1 MKVGKPRTKKEY
13 QKYYDLRWRILRK
26 RWHQPRGSEKDE
38 LEGQSIHLMACEKG
52 KPLGVGRVHFNSS
65 KEAQIRYMA
74 VEEGLQGKGI
84 GTIILKELEKSAKR
98 KGANHM
104 TLNARESA
112 VGFYKKQGYRI
123 VGKAS
128 TLFGVIPHYKMRKK
142 LQR

>member
-26 RWHQPRGSEKDE
+26 RWNQPRGSEKDE

-65 KEAQIRYMA
+65 EEAQIRYMA